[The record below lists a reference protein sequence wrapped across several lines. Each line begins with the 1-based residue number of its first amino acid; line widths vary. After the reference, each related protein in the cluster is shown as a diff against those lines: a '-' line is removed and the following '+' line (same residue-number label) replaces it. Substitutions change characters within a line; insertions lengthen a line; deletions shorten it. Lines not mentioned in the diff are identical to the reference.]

1 MRNLFCYFV
10 NGTVHSALPLA
21 GYYGTTV
28 VTARSKRTLKIKV
41 LRTYNLKNVVLV
53 PRNQCN

>member
-10 NGTVHSALPLA
+10 NGNVHSAVPLA
-21 GYYGTTV
+21 AYYGSTV
-28 VTARSKRTLKIKV
+28 VCARNKRTLKLKLVRKYKV
-41 LRTYNLKNVVLV
+41 KKAVLV

>member
-10 NGTVHSALPLA
+10 NGNAHSAKPLA
-21 GYYGTTV
+21 SYYGTTV
-28 VTARSKRTLKIKV
+28 ITARNKRSLKTKLV
-41 LRTYNLKNVVLV
+41 RMYKLKKAVLV